1 MKILK
6 ARNGIALIAVITIML
21 LTSLFIPVMF
31 GMSDSSLAIAVK
43 GTDRQRANYLARTV
57 TEMCVASFTK
67 IDTKK
72 NNHQE
77 LASSEQSFIN
87 AIAALS
93 DSKNANYN
101 PYGEI
106 KSTTIY
112 MLTKTVDGEEDIV
125 YESTESEKDARIN
138 AGYVLKG
145 EASCTITFD
154 GSVNYYKIYTA
165 DGRKE
170 ECFPVNNPNDPMNPD
185 DLAIREL
192 AYKNQIRVLDTD
204 GNPKVD
210 SDDKVLD
217 GDYTKAVKNGTA
229 DYSLTKIE
237 NKNLIFTSTA
247 TVNGITA
254 KKQCVVVMKATPSQ
268 DDCLVFGT
276 PDLDN
281 TGGNQLFVDPNKAT
295 AVVPIK
301 YNQNIGMGMQ
311 NQPLL
316 VYSCVGNMVIQPHN
330 FLVSFP
336 KPRVDGEEGYDSD
349 KEEYY
354 QNLRNL
360 IANVDSDGD
369 GRASA
374 GNGGST
380 LKLGIQ
386 PGVNY
391 GDNNVPSD
399 EIDGV
404 NYDYQQKEIQY
415 NNFVAFAAT
424 NAIRVELPI
433 DLMVNPCRTRVRFG
447 DGPEQNASLFKIMIF
462 QAPVIQFA
470 GTTEMMMSFYNI
482 DNARRMSSIVL
493 TAPESTPYTYYNE
506 DRGKSVKAGMVYFEQ
521 DCYLWIIK
529 YGEDGEDWTSQ
540 TRYDKNSTIHPYKV
554 ANAGDVYY
562 FNAEVP
568 SINKDTGLEE
578 KVGLSLTAYYIETKY
593 ATDPESTAGSFWKD
607 TREDLFK
614 AYLNQQD
621 KMYKEDDLYYIGNL
635 YEMGSVIEEPAV
647 EDYYIVW
654 TK

>member
-6 ARNGIALIAVITIML
+6 ARNGIALAAVLVIL
-21 LTSLFIPVMF
+21 LITSLFIPVMF
-31 GMSDSSLAIAVK
+31 NLSDTSMMIAVK
-43 GTDRQRANYLARTV
+43 GTDRQRASYFARTV

-72 NNHQE
+72 SNGQE
-77 LASSEQSFIN
+77 LASSEQLFIN
-87 AIAALS
+87 AIAELS
-93 DSKNANYN
+93 DSENANYN

-125 YESTESEKDARIN
+125 YESTEIEKNARIN
-138 AGYVLKG
+138 DGYVLKG
-145 EASCTITFD
+145 EGSCTITFD
-154 GSVNYYKIYTA
+154 GSVNYYKIYND

-170 ECFPVNNPNDPMNPD
+170 EVFPVQNLNDPMNPT
-185 DLAIREL
+185 DLAKREL
-192 AYKNQIRVLDTD
+192 QYKNQIRKLDAN
-204 GNPKVD
+204 GNPVVEED
-210 SDDKVLD
+210 SDGDLKVVD
-217 GDYTKAVKNGTA
+217 GDYTKAVKAGTA

-254 KKQCVVVMKATPSQ
+254 NKQCVVVMKATPSQ

-281 TGGNQLFVDPNKAT
+281 TGGDQVFVDPNKAT

-301 YNQNIGMGMQ
+301 YNQNFGSDMQ

-316 VYSCVGNMVIQPHN
+316 VYSCAGNMVIQAHD
-330 FLVSFP
+330 FLDSYP
-336 KPRVDGEEGYDSD
+336 TNKKIDG
-349 KEEYY
+349 
-354 QNLRNL
+354 
-360 IANVDSDGD
+360 IDSDGN
-369 GRASA
+369 GRVSV
-374 GNGGST
+374 GNNGSP

-391 GDNNVPSD
+391 GTNNVPSG
-399 EIDGV
+399 EIDAV
-404 NYDYQQKEIQY
+404 NYISQQKDIQY

-433 DLMVNPCRTRVRFG
+433 DLMVNPCRTGLRGG
-447 DGPEQNASLFKIMIF
+447 DIDFSGEKNASLFKIMIF

-470 GTTEMMMSFYNI
+470 GTTEMMMSFY
-482 DNARRMSSIVL
+482 DVDDARRMSSIVL

-521 DCYLWIIK
+521 DCYLWIIE
-529 YGEDGEDWTSQ
+529 YGEDGENWTWE
-540 TRYDKNSTIHPYKV
+540 TRYDKNSTIHPFKV

-568 SINKDTGLEE
+568 STNTDTGLEE

-593 ATDPESTAGSFWKD
+593 ATDLSTEGTAGSFWKE
-607 TREDLFK
+607 TRNDLFK

-635 YEMGSVIEEPAV
+635 YELGSAIEVPPV
-647 EDYYIVW
+647 DDYYVVW